1 MIIDLPSTTTSQVNS
16 KLVQIREEGGAVTLG
31 RVLTLVIVT
40 DDGAK
45 TEEAVEAANDASR
58 EHPCRVIVVARG
70 ARKAA
75 PRLDAQIRVGGDAGA
90 SEVIVLRLYGELANE
105 GASCVVPLLL
115 PDTPVVAWWPNE
127 SPAVPAEDPIGQLAQ
142 RRITDAAAEK
152 NPIKALEQRRA
163 SYTPGDTDLA
173 WTRLT
178 LWRAMLASAFDLPP
192 YEKVT
197 EAEVSGESDSPSTD
211 LLAAWLAA
219 YLKVPVK
226 RSKATH
232 GEGIVDVRLVRRS
245 GMVELARPDGKVGTL
260 SQPGQPERRVALQRR
275 VVRDCL
281 AEELRR
287 LDPDEV
293 YDTALKALGK
303 VVRGRPAPKAAAATA
318 RKPKPAPAKVS
329 TDLKTVEAK
338 APIPASVPAPES
350 VSVPESVSGST
361 SGSGSDGKAAEGKP
375 ASTKPAAKSS
385 SAKPA
390 AKSAAKPA
398 AKAKA
403 ASDGKAKAPAKATK
417 SPGKAKAGS

>member
-16 KLVQIREEGGAVTLG
+16 KLVQLREEGGAVTLG

-45 TEEAVEAANDASR
+45 TEDAVDAANDASR

-115 PDTPVVAWWPNE
+115 PDTPVVAWWPHE
-127 SPAVPAEDPIGQLAQ
+127 APAVPAKDPIGQLAQ

-152 NPIKALEQRRA
+152 NPIKALEQRK
-163 SYTPGDTDLA
+163 SGYTPGDTDLA

-178 LWRAMLASAFDLPP
+178 LWRAMLASALDLPP
-192 YEKVT
+192 FEKVT
-197 EAEVSGESDSPSTD
+197 EAEVGGEVDSPSTD
-211 LLAAWLAA
+211 LLAAWLAGA
-219 YLKVPVK
+219 LKAPVK
-226 RSKATH
+226 RSKAAR
-232 GEGIVDVRLVRRS
+232 GVGIVDVKLVRRS
-245 GMVELARPDGKVGTL
+245 GVVELVRPDGKVGTL

-275 VVRDCL
+275 EIRDCL

-293 YDTALKALGK
+293 YESALRSLGK
-303 VVRGRPAPKAAAATA
+303 VVRGRTSSTA
-318 RKPKPAPAKVS
+318 RKPAARKPAPAPDAAGS
-329 TDLKTVEAK
+329 LNGDGPAAAK
-338 APIPASVPAPES
+338 AAKTSTAAAVAEVAAATIPAEEPAA
-350 VSVPESVSGST
+350 
-361 SGSGSDGKAAEGKP
+361 KAAGSAQP
-375 ASTKPAAKSS
+375 AKTRAAKSS
-385 SAKPA
+385 A
-390 AKSAAKPA
+390 AKTPA
-398 AKAKA
+398 AKA
-403 ASDGKAKAPAKATK
+403 APAKATR
-417 SPGKAKAGS
+417 SRARA